1 MTDWESY
8 WRGITRTGVN
18 GQVFWDVDPELAS
31 LEDLN
36 RFRHYM
42 NPDLPLLDLGCGN
55 GRQSRFL
62 SRFFPRVIGVDLSS
76 SAIELAKSEARSE
89 ANTEFRV
96 LDGIHPEEAIGLHN
110 EIDDTNVYMRGV
122 FHMIPWTDR
131 SRFVDSLK
139 VLLGGRGTLY
149 QIELCTSAILHL
161 RSLSTE
167 VFAQIP
173 KVTKRVGFSLEDR
186 PRFYPDQDW
195 VVLDQGADVVVRSI
209 PLPDGRV
216 EPMPANYLIL
226 RRKI

>member
-36 RFRHYM
+36 RFKRYM
-42 NPDLPLLDLGCGN
+42 DPDLPLLDLGCGN

-62 SRFFPRVIGVDLSS
+62 SRFFPKVIGVDLSS
-76 SAIELAKSEARSE
+76 AAINLAKSEARSK
-89 ANTEFRV
+89 ANLEFRV
-96 LDGIHPEEAIGLHN
+96 LDGVHPDEAFGLHK
-110 EIDDTNVYMRGV
+110 EVGDTNVYMRGV
-122 FHMIPWTDR
+122 FHMIRWHDR
-131 SRFVDSLK
+131 SRFVDSLE
-139 VLLGGRGTLY
+139 VLLGSTGTLY

-173 KVTKRVGFSLEDR
+173 KVTKRVRL
-186 PRFYPDQDW
+186 
-195 VVLDQGADVVVRSI
+195 L
-209 PLPDGRV
+209 
-216 EPMPANYLIL
+216 
-226 RRKI
+226 